1 MKYTSSI
8 WNSVLYTLPRACPTT
23 VDWRPA
29 QRAHVLCRYH
39 QELSPA
45 RRTKLKTKKAARY
58 YFKNNRHWKSLCRK
72 YFRIL
77 NKIKSTPF
85 TQWFNWAR
93 LKITCSYRSH
103 TTTLQGKNL
112 FYQNMLVRWFEIYLL
127 KRLLDW
133 THDERPRKLFPG
145 NSCHCLI
152 NVILKSSFIALTVC
166 LPAHFIFYLSSL
178 EIWLVFAV
186 FVF

>member
-1 MKYTSSI
+1 
-8 WNSVLYTLPRACPTT
+8 
-23 VDWRPA
+23 
-29 QRAHVLCRYH
+29 
-39 QELSPA
+39 
-45 RRTKLKTKKAARY
+45 
-58 YFKNNRHWKSLCRK
+58 
-72 YFRIL
+72 
-77 NKIKSTPF
+77 
-85 TQWFNWAR
+85 
-93 LKITCSYRSH
+93 
-103 TTTLQGKNL
+103 
-112 FYQNMLVRWFEIYLL
+112 MLVRWFEIYLL

-152 NVILKSSFIALTVC
+152 NVILKSSFTALTVC